1 MDNTKIDTL
10 QNRNLLLDVRNQDE
24 IDTIKY
30 NINDG
35 KYKTIFYMPSNII
48 KYNLDFLLSYFKEFD
63 NVYII
68 CKSGTRSKKIKDK
81 YFANSNNV
89 YVNPKHFNTLDIE
102 RTIQSPGLHLSITRK
117 IQIISGS
124 IILFLF
130 TLLLFYDNV
139 KYIYLFFGLIMLY
152 VGISGNCFMS
162 SILTK
167 DDI

>member
-1 MDNTKIDTL
+1 MDNTKIATL

-24 IDTIKY
+24 IDAIKY

-48 KYNLDFLLSYFKEFD
+48 KYNLDFLLNYFKEYD

-68 CKSGTRSKKIKDK
+68 CKSGARSKKIKDK
-81 YFANSNNV
+81 YFANSKNV
-89 YVNPKHFNTLDIE
+89 YVNSKHFNTLGTE
-102 RTIQSPGLHLSITRK
+102 LTIQSPGLHLSITRK

-139 KYIYLFFGLIMLY
+139 KYIYLFLGLIMLY